1 MFDEMGPSRL
11 YTIAGF
17 LVAIVLGA
25 GSILS
30 IILYPEWDIKL
41 NSFSDLG
48 DYMSPSKWIFNGA
61 CMLAG
66 ILLAIFAM
74 GYVKYGKKI
83 SKIGGYAFI
92 LTGILMFLVGAISKE
107 ASYDGHL
114 YISMIFAFVFFF
126 SAAIIC
132 IQNVI
137 DREWKYLLPTVV
149 AGAVIAVTWVLYLN
163 GEIVKYGEAQLICF
177 IGALVWFLSETVRN
191 AKLGFGTEMED
202 KQ

>member
-1 MFDEMGPSRL
+1 MFEEMGPSRP

-17 LVAIVLGA
+17 LVALVLGA
-25 GSILS
+25 GTILS
-30 IILYPEWDIKL
+30 VILYPEWDITV

-48 DYMSPSKWIFNGA
+48 DSMSPSKWIFNGA

-66 ILLAIFAM
+66 ILLGIFAM
-74 GYVKYGKKI
+74 GYVKYGKKY

-92 LTGILMFLVGAISKE
+92 ITAILMFLVGLVSKE
-107 ASYDGHL
+107 VSDTHL
-114 YISMIFAFVFFF
+114 YFSMAFAFSFFI

-137 DREWKYLLPTVV
+137 DREWKYLLPTVI
-149 AGAVIAVTWVLYLN
+149 AGAVIAVTWILYLN
-163 GEIVKYGEAQLICF
+163 GEIVKYGQAQLICF
-177 IGALVWFLSETVRN
+177 IGAFVWFLSETVRN
-191 AKLGFGTEMED
+191 AKLGFGTEFEN